1 MDAVRLPAR
10 AAFFALLTALA
21 LALAAFLMVAGLP
34 GLADHKAGNSW
45 HHSPGTSDV
54 AGNSWH
60 KSPGVV
66 LAGNSWHTHG

>member
-1 MDAVRLPAR
+1 MDAVRIPAR

-34 GLADHKAGNSW
+34 GLAHHTAGNSW
-45 HHSPGTSDV
+45 HRAPGTSQL

-60 KSPGVV
+60 KTSGIV
-66 LAGNSWHTHG
+66 LAGNSWHSHG